1 MLKYNFKKII
11 ILFFSLLLITLTA
24 CQPQNTAPIAKIA
37 FNFDTFI
44 SITLYDSSD
53 EELLDSCF
61 ELANHYENIFSKTRP
76 VSDVYRI
83 NKAQGTPVA
92 VSPETIEL
100 LTIALNYSELTDG
113 IVDPTIGGVSALWDF
128 HNQDDTDN
136 DDNIAASCVP
146 PSNADISDAISH
158 VNYKNIHIDG
168 NTVTLT
174 DPEAQIDLG
183 FIAKGYIADKI
194 KEYLIA
200 EGISNAIINLG
211 GNVLTIG
218 PKPDG
223 SPYTIGIQEPFEQS
237 GTALTTLSI
246 KDKSVVTSGIYE
258 RYFYYNN
265 EFYHH
270 ILDTKTGY
278 PVTTD
283 LLGVS
288 IISDSSTDGDA
299 LSTACLAL
307 GYDKSLELINS
318 LENIEALFITTDGTI
333 HTTY

>member
-1 MLKYNFKKII
+1 MKKK
-11 ILFFSLLLITLTA
+11 LLLFCLSLICLFLSSCKTR
-24 CQPQNTAPIAKIA
+24 NVMPISKTG
-37 FNFDTFI
+37 FNFDTVI
-44 SITLYDSSD
+44 AITIYDSSN
-53 EELLDSCF
+53 EALLDSCF
-61 ELANHYENIFSKTRP
+61 ELADYYESIFSKTKSG
-76 VSDVYRI
+76 SDVYNI
-83 NKAQGTPVA
+83 NHAHGMPTEI
-92 VSPETIEL
+92 SSETIDL
-100 LTIALNYSELTDG
+100 ISIALKYANLTNG
-113 IVDPTIGGVSALWDF
+113 IVDPTIGGVSDLWDF
-128 HNQDDTDN
+128 HKQDRKSESEISN
-136 DDNIAASCVP
+136 VP
-146 PSNADISDAISH
+146 PSDSDIKEAVCH
-158 VNYKNIHIDG
+158 VNYENIQLSG
-168 NTVTLT
+168 NTVTIT
-174 DPEAQIDLG
+174 DPDTNIDLG

-194 KEYLIA
+194 KEYLLS
-200 EGISNAIINLG
+200 EGVTSAIINLG

-218 PKPDG
+218 SKPDG

-265 EFYHH
+265 ELYHH
-270 ILDTKTGY
+270 ILDTNTGY

-307 GYDKSLELINS
+307 GYEKSLELINS